1 MDSHTLIQALIYLG
15 SAALIVPIAVRLGLG
30 SVLGYLIAGCII
42 GPWGLR
48 LVTDAESILHFAEI
62 GVVLMLFI
70 IGLELDPQRLWK
82 LRAAVFGG
90 GALQMVICGGLLG
103 LFCML
108 LGLRWQVAE
117 LIGMTLALS
126 STAIAMQA
134 MNERNLM
141 MTQMGR
147 SAFAV
152 LLFQDIAAIPLV
164 AMIPLLAASSAS
176 TTMGAFAL
184 SALKVA
190 GALVLVVLLALAVGG
205 ALLFAHNEIS
215 GNGRPGTEV
224 TVSIPQGSGVS
235 VIAQKL
241 KDAGVI
247 RSAYLFRW
255 YVGQKGAASKLQY
268 GDFTLQKSAC
278 SYDAIIAVLSTYA
291 KAETVRVTVP
301 EGTTAIA
308 IAQKMEAAGLCSAE
322 DFLKEANEGDF
333 SEYTF
338 WQYVP
343 DDADAPDR
351 FMKCEGY
358 LFPETYEFLKDDTVH
373 NYVATF
379 YAQFDAQITDE
390 MYAELKKQD
399 MTLPQLITLASFVQ
413 EEAGNSQDSNVAQ
426 VFRNRLAADSP
437 YPRLQSNTSSYI
449 QSDSDNNYLW
459 NWVAPYYGGWDHI
472 PENIVAAYDTYS
484 CKGLPA
490 GPISNPG
497 IAAIRAALAPQPNEE
512 AKDAYFF
519 VTDLKGSYYY
529 ARTLSEH
536 NANCQK
542 AAQVNKTV
550 NTEK

>member
-1 MDSHTLIQALIYLG
+1 MAQKHSH
-15 SAALIVPIAVRLGLG
+15 AAR
-30 SVLGYLIAGCII
+30 
-42 GPWGLR
+42 
-48 LVTDAESILHFAEI
+48 
-62 GVVLMLFI
+62 
-70 IGLELDPQRLWK
+70 K
-82 LRAAVFGG
+82 KG
-90 GALQMVICGGLLG
+90 GAWKIL
-103 LFCML
+103 
-108 LGLRWQVAE
+108 
-117 LIGMTLALS
+117 
-126 STAIAMQA
+126 
-134 MNERNLM
+134 
-141 MTQMGR
+141 
-147 SAFAV
+147 
-152 LLFQDIAAIPLV
+152 
-164 AMIPLLAASSAS
+164 
-176 TTMGAFAL
+176 
-184 SALKVA
+184 
-190 GALVLVVLLALAVGG
+190 LVLVVLLALAAGA
-205 ALLFAHNEIS
+205 ALLFARSEI
-215 GNGRPGTEV
+215 NGRTTDAEPV
-224 TVSIPQGSGVS
+224 TVSIQQGSGVS
-235 VIAQKL
+235 AIAQKL

-255 YVGQKGAASKLQY
+255 YVGQKGTAAKLQY
-268 GDFTLQKSAC
+268 GDFALTPGTG
-278 SYDAIIAVLSTYA
+278 YDDLIAALSTYA
-291 KAETVRVTVP
+291 KAETVRVTIP

-338 WQYVP
+338 WQDVP

-390 MYAELKKQD
+390 MYAELKKQE
-399 MTLPQLITLASFVQ
+399 MTLPELITLASFVQ

-426 VFRNRLAADSP
+426 VFRNRLAEGSP

-449 QSDSDNNYLW
+449 QSDADNNYLW
-459 NWVAPYYGGWDHI
+459 NWVAPYYGGWDNI

-497 IAAIRAALAPQPNEE
+497 LAAIRAALDPQPDED

-519 VTDLKGSYYY
+519 VTDLKGNYYY

-536 NANCQK
+536 NANCQ
-542 AAQVNKTV
+542 AAADVNKSV
-550 NTEK
+550 KG

>member
-1 MDSHTLIQALIYLG
+1 MAQKHSH
-15 SAALIVPIAVRLGLG
+15 AAR
-30 SVLGYLIAGCII
+30 
-42 GPWGLR
+42 
-48 LVTDAESILHFAEI
+48 
-62 GVVLMLFI
+62 
-70 IGLELDPQRLWK
+70 K
-82 LRAAVFGG
+82 KG
-90 GALQMVICGGLLG
+90 GAWKIL
-103 LFCML
+103 
-108 LGLRWQVAE
+108 
-117 LIGMTLALS
+117 
-126 STAIAMQA
+126 
-134 MNERNLM
+134 
-141 MTQMGR
+141 
-147 SAFAV
+147 
-152 LLFQDIAAIPLV
+152 
-164 AMIPLLAASSAS
+164 
-176 TTMGAFAL
+176 
-184 SALKVA
+184 
-190 GALVLVVLLALAVGG
+190 LVLVVLLVLAAGA
-205 ALLFAHNEIS
+205 ALLFARSEI
-215 GNGRPGTEV
+215 NGRTTDAEPV
-224 TVSIPQGSGVS
+224 TVSIQQGSGVS
-235 VIAQKL
+235 TIAQKL

-255 YVGQKGAASKLQY
+255 YVGQKGTAAKLQY
-268 GDFTLQKSAC
+268 GDFALTPGTG
-278 SYDAIIAVLSTYA
+278 YDDLITALSTYA
-291 KAETVRVTVP
+291 KAETVRVTIP

-399 MTLPQLITLASFVQ
+399 MTLPELITLASFVQ

-426 VFRNRLAADSP
+426 VFRNRLAEGSP

-449 QSDSDNNYLW
+449 QSDADNNYLW
-459 NWVAPYYGGWDHI
+459 NWVAPYYGGWDNI

-497 IAAIRAALAPQPNEE
+497 LAAIQAALAPQPNEE

-519 VTDLKGSYYY
+519 VTDLKGNYYY

-542 AAQVNKTV
+542 AAEVNKSV
-550 NTEK
+550 KN

>member
-1 MDSHTLIQALIYLG
+1 MAQKHSH
-15 SAALIVPIAVRLGLG
+15 AAR
-30 SVLGYLIAGCII
+30 
-42 GPWGLR
+42 
-48 LVTDAESILHFAEI
+48 
-62 GVVLMLFI
+62 
-70 IGLELDPQRLWK
+70 K
-82 LRAAVFGG
+82 KG
-90 GALQMVICGGLLG
+90 GAWKIL
-103 LFCML
+103 
-108 LGLRWQVAE
+108 
-117 LIGMTLALS
+117 
-126 STAIAMQA
+126 
-134 MNERNLM
+134 
-141 MTQMGR
+141 
-147 SAFAV
+147 
-152 LLFQDIAAIPLV
+152 
-164 AMIPLLAASSAS
+164 
-176 TTMGAFAL
+176 
-184 SALKVA
+184 
-190 GALVLVVLLALAVGG
+190 LVLVVLLALAAG
-205 ALLFAHNEIS
+205 AAGVFAYNEIH
-215 GNGRPGTEV
+215 GNGKPGTEV
-224 TVSIPQGSGVS
+224 TVSIPQGSGVAA
-235 VIAQKL
+235 IAQKL

-255 YVGQKGAASKLQY
+255 YVGQKGTAAKLQY
-268 GDFTLQKSAC
+268 GDFALTPGTG
-278 SYDAIIAVLSTYA
+278 YDDLIAALSTYA
-291 KAETVRVTVP
+291 KAETVRVTIP

-333 SEYTF
+333 SAYTF

-390 MYAELKKQD
+390 MYAELKKQE
-399 MTLPQLITLASFVQ
+399 MTLPELITLASFVQ

-426 VFRNRLAADSP
+426 VFRNRLAEGSP

-449 QSDSDNNYLW
+449 QSDADNNYLW
-459 NWVAPYYGGWDHI
+459 NWVAPYYGGWDNI

-497 IAAIRAALAPQPNEE
+497 LAAIQAALDPQPDED

-519 VTDLKGSYYY
+519 VTDLKGNYYY

-536 NANCQK
+536 NANCQT
-542 AAQVNKTV
+542 AAEVNKSV
-550 NTEK
+550 KG

>member
-1 MDSHTLIQALIYLG
+1 MAHKNSH
-15 SAALIVPIAVRLGLG
+15 SAPR
-30 SVLGYLIAGCII
+30 
-42 GPWGLR
+42 
-48 LVTDAESILHFAEI
+48 
-62 GVVLMLFI
+62 
-70 IGLELDPQRLWK
+70 K
-82 LRAAVFGG
+82 KG
-90 GALQMVICGGLLG
+90 GALKIVL
-103 LFCML
+103 
-108 LGLRWQVAE
+108 
-117 LIGMTLALS
+117 
-126 STAIAMQA
+126 
-134 MNERNLM
+134 
-141 MTQMGR
+141 
-147 SAFAV
+147 V
-152 LLFQDIAAIPLV
+152 LLVLLLV
-164 AMIPLLAASSAS
+164 
-176 TTMGAFAL
+176 
-184 SALKVA
+184 VA
-190 GALVLVVLLALAVGG
+190 GGG
-205 ALLFAHNEIS
+205 VWMAKREID
-215 GNGRPGTEV
+215 GGTPGEEV
-224 TVSIPQGSGVS
+224 TVSIQQGSGVAA
-235 VIAQKL
+235 IANKL

-255 YVGQKGAASKLQY
+255 YVGEKGAAAKLQY
-268 GDFTLQKSAC
+268 GDFALTPGTG
-278 SYDAIIAVLSTYA
+278 YDDLITALSTYA
-291 KAETVRVTVP
+291 KAETVRVTIP

-399 MTLPQLITLASFVQ
+399 MTLPELITLASFVQ

-426 VFRNRLAADSP
+426 VFRNRLAEGSP
-437 YPRLQSNTSSYI
+437 YPRLQSNTSSHI
-449 QSDSDNNYLW
+449 QSDADNNYLW
-459 NWVAPYYGGWDHI
+459 NWVAPYYGGWDNI

-497 IAAIRAALAPQPNEE
+497 LAAIQAALDPQPDED

-519 VTDLKGSYYY
+519 VTDLKGNYYY

-536 NANCQK
+536 NANCQT
-542 AAQVNKTV
+542 AAEVNKSV
-550 NTEK
+550 KG

>member
-1 MDSHTLIQALIYLG
+1 MAQQGKKKKSG
-15 SAALIVPIAVRLGLG
+15 AAKV
-30 SVLGYLIAGCII
+30 
-42 GPWGLR
+42 
-48 LVTDAESILHFAEI
+48 IL
-62 GVVLMLFI
+62 
-70 IGLELDPQRLWK
+70 
-82 LRAAVFGG
+82 
-90 GALQMVICGGLLG
+90 
-103 LFCML
+103 
-108 LGLRWQVAE
+108 
-117 LIGMTLALS
+117 
-126 STAIAMQA
+126 
-134 MNERNLM
+134 
-141 MTQMGR
+141 
-147 SAFAV
+147 AV
-152 LLFQDIAAIPLV
+152 LLVVIL
-164 AMIPLLAASSAS
+164 
-176 TTMGAFAL
+176 T
-184 SALKVA
+184 A
-190 GALVLVVLLALAVGG
+190 GGMA
-205 ALLFAHNEIS
+205 LFAYREIN
-215 GNGRPGTEV
+215 GNGLKSGTEV
-224 TVSIPQGSGVS
+224 TVSIPQGSGVAA
-235 VIAQKL
+235 IANRL

-291 KAETVRVTVP
+291 KAETVRVTIP

-333 SEYTF
+333 SKYTF

-343 DDADAPDR
+343 DDVDAPDR

-437 YPRLQSNTSSYI
+437 YPRLQSNTSSHI

-459 NWVAPYYGGWDHI
+459 NWVAPYYGGWDNI

-484 CKGLPA
+484 CAGLPA

-497 IAAIRAALAPQPNEE
+497 LAAIKAALTPEPDE
-512 AKDAYFF
+512 AAKNAYFF

-529 ARTLSEH
+529 AHTLSEH
-536 NANCQK
+536 NANCK
-542 AAQVNKTV
+542 TAAAVNKSM

>member
-1 MDSHTLIQALIYLG
+1 MAQKHSH
-15 SAALIVPIAVRLGLG
+15 AAR
-30 SVLGYLIAGCII
+30 
-42 GPWGLR
+42 
-48 LVTDAESILHFAEI
+48 
-62 GVVLMLFI
+62 
-70 IGLELDPQRLWK
+70 K
-82 LRAAVFGG
+82 KG
-90 GALQMVICGGLLG
+90 GAWKIL
-103 LFCML
+103 
-108 LGLRWQVAE
+108 
-117 LIGMTLALS
+117 
-126 STAIAMQA
+126 
-134 MNERNLM
+134 
-141 MTQMGR
+141 
-147 SAFAV
+147 
-152 LLFQDIAAIPLV
+152 
-164 AMIPLLAASSAS
+164 
-176 TTMGAFAL
+176 
-184 SALKVA
+184 
-190 GALVLVVLLALAVGG
+190 LVLVVLLALAAGA
-205 ALLFAHNEIS
+205 ALLFARSEI
-215 GNGRPGTEV
+215 NGRTTDAEPV
-224 TVSIPQGSGVS
+224 TVSIQQGSGVS
-235 VIAQKL
+235 AIAQKL

-255 YVGQKGAASKLQY
+255 YVGQKGTAAKLQY
-268 GDFTLQKSAC
+268 GDFALTPGTG
-278 SYDAIIAVLSTYA
+278 YDDLIAALSTYA
-291 KAETVRVTVP
+291 KAETVRVTIP

-333 SEYTF
+333 SAYTF

-399 MTLPQLITLASFVQ
+399 MTLPELITLASFVQ

-426 VFRNRLAADSP
+426 VFRNRLAEGSP

-449 QSDSDNNYLW
+449 QSDADNNYLW
-459 NWVAPYYGGWDHI
+459 NWVAPYYGGWDNI

-497 IAAIRAALAPQPNEE
+497 LAAIQAALDPQPDED

-519 VTDLKGSYYY
+519 VTDLKGNYYY

-536 NANCQK
+536 NANCQT
-542 AAQVNKTV
+542 AAEVNKSV
-550 NTEK
+550 KG

>member
-1 MDSHTLIQALIYLG
+1 MAQKHSH
-15 SAALIVPIAVRLGLG
+15 AAR
-30 SVLGYLIAGCII
+30 
-42 GPWGLR
+42 
-48 LVTDAESILHFAEI
+48 
-62 GVVLMLFI
+62 
-70 IGLELDPQRLWK
+70 K
-82 LRAAVFGG
+82 KG
-90 GALQMVICGGLLG
+90 GAWKIL
-103 LFCML
+103 
-108 LGLRWQVAE
+108 
-117 LIGMTLALS
+117 
-126 STAIAMQA
+126 
-134 MNERNLM
+134 
-141 MTQMGR
+141 
-147 SAFAV
+147 
-152 LLFQDIAAIPLV
+152 
-164 AMIPLLAASSAS
+164 
-176 TTMGAFAL
+176 
-184 SALKVA
+184 
-190 GALVLVVLLALAVGG
+190 LVLVVLLALAAGA
-205 ALLFAHNEIS
+205 ALLFARSEI
-215 GNGRPGTEV
+215 NGRTTDAEPV
-224 TVSIPQGSGVS
+224 TVSIQQGSGVS
-235 VIAQKL
+235 AIAQKL

-255 YVGQKGAASKLQY
+255 YVGQKGTAAKLQY
-268 GDFTLQKSAC
+268 GDFALTPGTG
-278 SYDAIIAVLSTYA
+278 YDDLITALSTYA
-291 KAETVRVTVP
+291 KAETVRVTIP

-338 WQYVP
+338 GQYVP

-399 MTLPQLITLASFVQ
+399 MTLPELITLASFVQ

-426 VFRNRLAADSP
+426 VFRNRLAEGSP

-449 QSDSDNNYLW
+449 QSDADNNYLW
-459 NWVAPYYGGWDHI
+459 NWVAPYYGGWDNI

-497 IAAIRAALAPQPNEE
+497 LAAIQAALDPQPDED

-519 VTDLKGSYYY
+519 VTDLKGNYYY

-536 NANCQK
+536 NANCQT
-542 AAQVNKTV
+542 AADVNKTV
-550 NTEK
+550 G

>member
-1 MDSHTLIQALIYLG
+1 MAQKSSH
-15 SAALIVPIAVRLGLG
+15 AARKKGGV
-30 SVLGYLIAGCII
+30 
-42 GPWGLR
+42 WK
-48 LVTDAESILHFAEI
+48 IL
-62 GVVLMLFI
+62 
-70 IGLELDPQRLWK
+70 
-82 LRAAVFGG
+82 
-90 GALQMVICGGLLG
+90 
-103 LFCML
+103 
-108 LGLRWQVAE
+108 
-117 LIGMTLALS
+117 
-126 STAIAMQA
+126 
-134 MNERNLM
+134 
-141 MTQMGR
+141 
-147 SAFAV
+147 
-152 LLFQDIAAIPLV
+152 
-164 AMIPLLAASSAS
+164 
-176 TTMGAFAL
+176 
-184 SALKVA
+184 
-190 GALVLVVLLALAVGG
+190 LVLAVLLALAVGG
-205 ALLFAHNEIS
+205 ALLFARNEIS
-215 GNGRPGTEV
+215 GNGRPGAEV

-235 VIAQKL
+235 AIAQKL

-278 SYDAIIAVLSTYA
+278 SYDAIIAALSTYA
-291 KAETVRVTVP
+291 KAETVRVTIP

-333 SEYTF
+333 SKYTF

-343 DDADAPDR
+343 DDVDAPDR

-358 LFPETYEFLKDDTVH
+358 LFPDTYEFLKDDTVH

-379 YAQFDAQITDE
+379 YAQFDAQITEE
-390 MYAELKKQD
+390 MYAELEKQA
-399 MTLPQLITLASFVQ
+399 MTLPELITLASFVQ

-426 VFRNRLAADSP
+426 VFRNRLADGSP
-437 YPRLQSNTSSYI
+437 YPRLQSNTSSHI
-449 QSDSDNNYLW
+449 QSDDDNNYLW
-459 NWVAPYYGGWDHI
+459 NWVAPYYGGWDKI

-497 IAAIRAALAPQPNEE
+497 IAAIKAALAPQPNEE

-536 NANCQK
+536 SANC
-542 AAQVNKTV
+542 
-550 NTEK
+550 

>member
-1 MDSHTLIQALIYLG
+1 MAQKHSH
-15 SAALIVPIAVRLGLG
+15 AAR
-30 SVLGYLIAGCII
+30 
-42 GPWGLR
+42 
-48 LVTDAESILHFAEI
+48 
-62 GVVLMLFI
+62 
-70 IGLELDPQRLWK
+70 K
-82 LRAAVFGG
+82 KG
-90 GALQMVICGGLLG
+90 GAWKIL
-103 LFCML
+103 
-108 LGLRWQVAE
+108 
-117 LIGMTLALS
+117 
-126 STAIAMQA
+126 
-134 MNERNLM
+134 
-141 MTQMGR
+141 
-147 SAFAV
+147 
-152 LLFQDIAAIPLV
+152 
-164 AMIPLLAASSAS
+164 
-176 TTMGAFAL
+176 
-184 SALKVA
+184 
-190 GALVLVVLLALAVGG
+190 LVLVVLLVLAAGA
-205 ALLFAHNEIS
+205 ALLFARSEI
-215 GNGRPGTEV
+215 NGRTTDAEPV
-224 TVSIPQGSGVS
+224 TVSIQQGSGVS
-235 VIAQKL
+235 AIAQKL

-255 YVGQKGAASKLQY
+255 YVGQKGTAAKLQY
-268 GDFTLQKSAC
+268 GDFALTPGTG
-278 SYDAIIAVLSTYA
+278 YDDLITALSTYA
-291 KAETVRVTVP
+291 KAETVRVTIP

-390 MYAELKKQD
+390 MYDELKKQE
-399 MTLPQLITLASFVQ
+399 MTLPELITLASFVQ

-426 VFRNRLAADSP
+426 VFRNRLAEGSP

-449 QSDSDNNYLW
+449 QSDADNNYLW
-459 NWVAPYYGGWDHI
+459 NWVAPYYGGWDNI

-497 IAAIRAALAPQPNEE
+497 LAAIQAALDPQPDED

-519 VTDLKGSYYY
+519 VTDLKGNYYY

-536 NANCQK
+536 NANCQT
-542 AAQVNKTV
+542 AADVNKTV
-550 NTEK
+550 G

>member
-1 MDSHTLIQALIYLG
+1 MAQKHSH
-15 SAALIVPIAVRLGLG
+15 AAR
-30 SVLGYLIAGCII
+30 
-42 GPWGLR
+42 
-48 LVTDAESILHFAEI
+48 
-62 GVVLMLFI
+62 
-70 IGLELDPQRLWK
+70 K
-82 LRAAVFGG
+82 KG
-90 GALQMVICGGLLG
+90 GAWKIL
-103 LFCML
+103 
-108 LGLRWQVAE
+108 
-117 LIGMTLALS
+117 
-126 STAIAMQA
+126 
-134 MNERNLM
+134 
-141 MTQMGR
+141 
-147 SAFAV
+147 
-152 LLFQDIAAIPLV
+152 
-164 AMIPLLAASSAS
+164 
-176 TTMGAFAL
+176 
-184 SALKVA
+184 
-190 GALVLVVLLALAVGG
+190 LVLVVLLVLAAGA
-205 ALLFAHNEIS
+205 ALLFARSEI
-215 GNGRPGTEV
+215 NGRTTDAEPV
-224 TVSIPQGSGVS
+224 TVSIQQGSGVS
-235 VIAQKL
+235 AIAQKL

-255 YVGQKGAASKLQY
+255 YVGQKGTAAKLQY
-268 GDFTLQKSAC
+268 GDFALTPGTG
-278 SYDAIIAVLSTYA
+278 YDDLIAALSTYA
-291 KAETVRVTVP
+291 KAETVRVTIP

-333 SEYTF
+333 SAYTF

-390 MYAELKKQD
+390 MYAELKKQE

-426 VFRNRLAADSP
+426 VFRNRLAEGSP

-449 QSDSDNNYLW
+449 QSDADNNYLW
-459 NWVAPYYGGWDHI
+459 NWVAPYYGGWDNI

-497 IAAIRAALAPQPNEE
+497 LAAIQAALDPQPDED

-519 VTDLKGSYYY
+519 VTDLKGNYYY

-536 NANCQK
+536 NANCQT
-542 AAQVNKTV
+542 AAEVNKSV
-550 NTEK
+550 KG

>member
-1 MDSHTLIQALIYLG
+1 MAQKHSH
-15 SAALIVPIAVRLGLG
+15 AAR
-30 SVLGYLIAGCII
+30 
-42 GPWGLR
+42 
-48 LVTDAESILHFAEI
+48 
-62 GVVLMLFI
+62 
-70 IGLELDPQRLWK
+70 K
-82 LRAAVFGG
+82 KG
-90 GALQMVICGGLLG
+90 GAWKIL
-103 LFCML
+103 
-108 LGLRWQVAE
+108 
-117 LIGMTLALS
+117 
-126 STAIAMQA
+126 
-134 MNERNLM
+134 
-141 MTQMGR
+141 
-147 SAFAV
+147 
-152 LLFQDIAAIPLV
+152 
-164 AMIPLLAASSAS
+164 
-176 TTMGAFAL
+176 
-184 SALKVA
+184 
-190 GALVLVVLLALAVGG
+190 LVLVVLLALAAGA
-205 ALLFAHNEIS
+205 ALLFARSEI
-215 GNGRPGTEV
+215 NGRTTDAEPV
-224 TVSIPQGSGVS
+224 TVSIQQGSGVS
-235 VIAQKL
+235 AIAQKL

-255 YVGQKGAASKLQY
+255 YVGQKGTAAKLQY
-268 GDFTLQKSAC
+268 GDFALTPGTG
-278 SYDAIIAVLSTYA
+278 YDDLIAALSTYA
-291 KAETVRVTVP
+291 KAETVRVTIP

-399 MTLPQLITLASFVQ
+399 MTLPELITLASFVQ

-426 VFRNRLAADSP
+426 VFRNRLAEGSP

-449 QSDSDNNYLW
+449 QSDADNNYLW
-459 NWVAPYYGGWDHI
+459 NWVAPYYGGWDNI
-472 PENIVAAYDTYS
+472 PENIVSAYDTYS

-497 IAAIRAALAPQPNEE
+497 LAAIQAALDPQPDED

-519 VTDLKGSYYY
+519 VTDLKGNYYY

-536 NANCQK
+536 NANCQT
-542 AAQVNKTV
+542 AADVNKSV
-550 NTEK
+550 KG